1 MSSTSVRVWKDAVRA
16 LESLSQIAAG
26 HSRTNVMDEKSK
38 KTSASPPLVAI
49 RINRPHE
56 QDLPIELRDFAVLLA
71 EIAAQQLR
79 DSKQSNEE
87 GFK

>member
-1 MSSTSVRVWKDAVRA
+1 M
-16 LESLSQIAAG
+16 
-26 HSRTNVMDEKSK
+26 EKKPK
-38 KTSASPPLVAI
+38 KTSVSPPLVAI

-71 EIAAQQLR
+71 EIAAQQLC

-87 GFK
+87 VCK